1 MVHRHQGAKGQM
13 RHKDHPKLV
22 YPSEYSPDNFW
33 NFGCSYKIPNGIL
46 DAVIKS
52 QMQTNF
58 SKTQEWLWKKR
69 KGKL

>member
-33 NFGCSYKIPNGIL
+33 NFGCSYKIPNANKFLKNTGVTVKEKERQII
-46 DAVIKS
+46 AK
-52 QMQTNF
+52 
-58 SKTQEWLWKKR
+58 
-69 KGKL
+69 